1 MWSLSWG
8 GRIWG
13 GGGHRAAAI
22 NKKPRRV
29 TKGEHLYAHTLG
41 NLSLEFLEKIN
52 LIKLETH
59 PHSVEK
65 RKLIHA
71 WFKA

>member
-1 MWSLSWG
+1 MG
-8 GRIWG
+8 GFG
-13 GGGHRAAAI
+13 EKGTGQPLATEAV
-22 NKKPRRV
+22 NKKPRRM
-29 TKGEHLYAHTLG
+29 TKGEHLYAHALG

-65 RKLIHA
+65 MKLI
-71 WFKA
+71 FKPGLRHE